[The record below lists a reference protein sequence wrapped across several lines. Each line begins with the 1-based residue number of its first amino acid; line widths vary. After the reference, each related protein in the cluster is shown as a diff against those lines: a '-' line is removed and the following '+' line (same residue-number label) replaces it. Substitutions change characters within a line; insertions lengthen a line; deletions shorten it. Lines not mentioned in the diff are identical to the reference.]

1 MTFVF
6 QGCHTCGIMDSLATQ
21 MVGFAWIGMLPT
33 RLGESFFPDV
43 RVHHLISSR
52 SDHCPVLVELR
63 RDAWEN
69 KGSRTFRYE
78 IMLEHVETLS
88 EEIKKVWC
96 STTDKENLGG
106 LVYALQNMQK
116 ALRQWS
122 KEQFGAVS
130 GELNDLRKHL
140 EEVKSRSVV
149 C

>member
-1 MTFVF
+1 
-6 QGCHTCGIMDSLATQ
+6 L
-21 MVGFAWIGMLPT
+21 
-33 RLGESFFPDV
+33 
-43 RVHHLISSR
+43 SR
-52 SDHCPVLVELR
+52 SDHCPELVELR